1 LGFLLLQNKGLP
13 ELKYVI
19 TVAIFV
25 SAVTLARPGCSHMAD
40 DLSFLSDRVRTA
52 LSKDE
57 HVLAQLRSF
66 DDEYAELQRVVRDL
80 PKKTHHDV
88 MVPFTDLAFFPG
100 RLIHTN
106 ELTVLLGGDL
116 YAERSAEQ
124 TLGIVERRRESLREK
139 IAVAA
144 GGVDAMGARLGALSA
159 VQGVDGA
166 EGNATG
172 AGGDETGTFE
182 TRTQGRAFL
191 TSKPDGT
198 VEITETYGEDEPLD
212 VFDLGTGGV
221 GTSGTSGR
229 SSGDDETDGDEAK
242 QLDDFIQRLEAR
254 EAAEAAGEGGESID
268 GDGNDQHEGH
278 HESDSD
284 DDSEYDERSGIE
296 AAASVDGDAGVNRLA
311 RWKAEQAAIAAAKR
325 RHAVPTTTVTR
336 DTRRVAVG
344 TVTERQVGVG
354 NASVGGGGG
363 DSSARP
369 MSKFKMRQMGIDP
382 EDEGF

>member
-1 LGFLLLQNKGLP
+1 
-13 ELKYVI
+13 
-19 TVAIFV
+19 
-25 SAVTLARPGCSHMAD
+25 MAD

-254 EAAEAAGEGGESID
+254 EAAEAAGEGGESIN